1 MSNCDALRKE
11 VKYYMKNFFKGLVR
25 GAVIVG
31 AAVAPIAAHA
41 STSDP
46 IASATAQF
54 ATWQPEILGLLA
66 AAFLVTVAF
75 KGLGLGKRGVKSA

>member
-1 MSNCDALRKE
+1 MSNRVALRKE
-11 VKYYMKNFFKGLVR
+11 VKYYMSKFFKRVAIG
-25 GAVIVG
+25 GIVVSPL
-31 AAVAPIAAHA
+31 AAMA
-41 STSDP
+41 SSADP

-54 ATWQPEILGLLA
+54 STWQPEILSLLA